1 MRYASIFRGF
11 CALVALVVAPV
22 PGESQGMK
30 DGRVIRADLSGQIR
44 VLGTTARPGV
54 QASALTGRVNLL
66 AGGFRQLGSAGP
78 MTPADAAVDRQMAR
92 DANSALMAIE
102 RTSPRDPGLDSA
114 LAGAYG
120 ALGDYQSRRDF
131 SGYGFNPVYAY
142 GGASR
147 ITRRM
152 ILSGGSD
159 PRFERDLERY
169 AMSMATWSLV
179 NDRIWAG
186 MNRSSAEGPDDVY
199 DPGPAPPERAV
210 LEPPEFD
217 PATLTAAQKE
227 AWEDLRPEFAAVSQR
242 ITRALHSLDELSM
255 RLRAQRMDINPA
267 NLAASYRMQGFLED
281 AFGLIQQKDFQGGKQ
296 ALERA
301 AYECKRLRPVTGE

>member
-1 MRYASIFRGF
+1 MRYASKFRGC
-11 CALVALVVAPV
+11 CALVALVAASSV
-22 PGESQGMK
+22 PGESQGMR
-30 DGRVIRADLSGQIR
+30 DGRAIRADLSGQIR
-44 VLGTTARPGV
+44 VLGTTPRPGV
-54 QASALTGRVNLL
+54 QASVMTGRVNML

-92 DANSALMAIE
+92 DANSALMSIE
-102 RTSPRDPGLDSA
+102 RGSPRDPGLDSA

-131 SGYGFNPVYAY
+131 SGYGFNPVFAY

-159 PRFERDLERY
+159 PRSERDLERY

-179 NDRIWAG
+179 NNRIWSG
-186 MNRSSAEGPDDVY
+186 LNGTDEPGDVY

-217 PATLTAAQKE
+217 PATLTAAQNE
-227 AWEDLRPEFAAVSQR
+227 AWEDLRPEFLAVSQR
-242 ITRALHSLDELSM
+242 ITRALHSLDELSA
-255 RLRAQRMDINPA
+255 RLQAQRMDINPA

-281 AFGLIQQKDFQGGKQ
+281 AFSLIQQKDFQGGKQ